1 MIDIVHF
8 LLYSTD
14 MDKEQRN
21 QQIYESVAVK
31 GNQIRKTAKDF
42 SVSES
47 TVDRVLRANGF
58 GGIKG
63 KKTEEVHTKIDEI
76 RTLLESGESYRKLA
90 ADYGY
95 AYGTFRHAIK
105 SILGYLPDNKHS
117 PKINHS
123 FFEEWSPGLE
133 YLFGAIASDGTL
145 VRNGTD
151 VRVIQKEIG
160 WLELLGE
167 LVRSKDHT
175 PTIYLKGKQP
185 VLSISS
191 KVLQNKLKENG
202 IDHDKAHTIEVSDY
216 LANSVYFWR
225 GYFEGDGG
233 VSITSKQRYAKLTSC
248 SKTILNQYREFIL
261 NNGVSTSSNVN
272 KNYTTSSCVI
282 VRGIGSSAQLFN
294 LLYSERLD
302 LIHYRKYKNFKD
314 MVGRL

>member
-1 MIDIVHF
+1 
-8 LLYSTD
+8 

-21 QQIYESVAVK
+21 QQIYESIAVK
-31 GNQIRKTAKDF
+31 GNQIRQTAKDF
-42 SVSES
+42 NISEA
-47 TVDRVLRANGF
+47 TVGRVLRSKGF

-63 KKTEEVHTKIDEI
+63 KKTEEIHKRIDEI
-76 RTLLESGESYRKLA
+76 EELLESGESYRKLA

-123 FFEEWSPGLE
+123 FFEEWSPELE

-145 VRNGTD
+145 MRNGTS
-151 VRVIQKEIG
+151 VRIMQNEIG

-167 LVRSKDHT
+167 LVRSKDHE
-175 PTIYLKGKQP
+175 PTVYLTGRQP

-191 KVLQNKLKENG
+191 KALQNKLKENG
-202 IDHDKAHTIEVSDY
+202 ISHDKAHTLEVSKH

-233 VSITSKQRYAKLTSC
+233 VSITSKQLYAKLTSC
-248 SKTILNQYREFIL
+248 SIYILEQYREYLISS
-261 NNGVSTSSNVN
+261 GVEHVNKTKKNYSTSYAVTL
-272 KNYTTSSCVI
+272 KHRTSLT
-282 VRGIGSSAQLFN
+282 QLFN
-294 LLYSERLD
+294 LLYSDRLD
-302 LIHYRKYKNFKD
+302 IIHYRKYKNFKD
-314 MVGRL
+314 MIERM

>member
-1 MIDIVHF
+1 M
-8 LLYSTD
+8 S
-14 MDKEQRN
+14 KEHRN
-21 QQIYESVAVK
+21 QQIYNSVAVK
-31 GNQIRKTAKDF
+31 GNQIRQTAKEF
-42 SVSES
+42 SVSEA
-47 TVDRVLRANGF
+47 TVDRVLRARGF

-76 RTLLESGESYRKLA
+76 RGLLESGESYRKLA
-90 ADYGY
+90 SEYGY

-105 SILGYLPDNKHS
+105 TILGFLPDNKHS

-123 FFEEWSPGLE
+123 FFEEWSPELE
-133 YLFGAIASDGTL
+133 YLFGAIGSDGTL
-145 VRNGTD
+145 LRNGTT
-151 VRVIQKEIG
+151 VRIMQNEIG

-167 LVRSKDHT
+167 LVRSKDHE
-175 PTIYLKGKQP
+175 PTLYLTSKQP

-202 IDHDKAHTIEVSDY
+202 INHDKAHTIEVSDY

-248 SKTILNQYREFIL
+248 SKFILQQYRIFIL
-261 NNGVSTSSNVN
+261 TKGVSSVGNIN
-272 KNYTTSSCVI
+272 KNYTTSSCVV
-282 VRGIGSSAQLFN
+282 VRDKESLTKLFD
-294 LLYSERLD
+294 LLYADRLD

-314 MVGRL
+314 MVSRFSSEPF